1 MKCLNCGSKFD
12 FYLCNNCCND
22 KTIEKIVE
30 IVFNYNKDKCEN
42 LYLIDFFESVSEDT
56 EKKDCILKLLEKYNG
71 IYKEY
76 YFCKLLKLTK
86 DKCYEETAINCL
98 SGKDISD
105 NSNQLILLD
114 LLNYYLRD
122 DFVKPEKWC
131 NLIISKDNLFM
142 ELYYIAAEFFSM
154 IAEYDKS
161 KNLLEKM
168 KEIINNSNYYVF
180 AYKHNDSEKFLE
192 KINKLDSLLVRYKS
206 GKPYWPSTEERRTK
220 LAEIYDKKGITYG
233 NIVSLKNKKVK
244 EDEFELINECYEYD
258 VNTYCS
264 FWCNYI
270 EGLRN
275 IKELYQICAIK
286 VVDNKIVDKFEKYI
300 KPWDGRSYAEKAS
313 KVSGVSIDVLENS
326 ESVNKVILEFDQFTG
341 NDILISTGALGNQ
354 LNALIRAYRWSGL
367 NKIENEFLE
376 LLDYAS
382 IVSEEFD
389 MKNNTREY
397 LLNYFKLEDSK
408 DSYSKAYNNII
419 IFNKLKE
426 LEK

>member
-1 MKCLNCGSKFD
+1 MKCLNCGNETNL
-12 FYLCNNCCND
+12 YLCNECNKNEVIENVIEKVFSYKKETCENNYLIELMDSMEND
-22 KTIEKIVE
+22 K
-30 IVFNYNKDKCEN
+30 YA
-42 LYLIDFFESVSEDT
+42 
-56 EKKDCILKLLEKYNG
+56 CILKLLENYTGKY
-71 IYKEY
+71 KDY
-76 YFCKLLKLTK
+76 YYCRFLKGTK
-86 DKCYEETAINCL
+86 DPAYEETAINSL
-98 SGKDISD
+98 KDKDILETQ
-105 NSNQLILLD
+105 NQLL
-114 LLNYYLRD
+114 LLNLLNFYIREDY
-122 DFVKPEKWC
+122 VKPEKWC
-131 NLIISKDNLFM
+131 DQIISKDNLFM
-142 ELYYIAAEFFSM
+142 ELYYIAAEFYSM
-154 IAEYDKS
+154 VAEYDKS
-161 KNLLEKM
+161 KYLIDKMNNLL
-168 KEIINNSNYYVF
+168 NNSEAIFSNKNNNCENY
-180 AYKHNDSEKFLE
+180 KEKVDKLAGLLE
-192 KINKLDSLLVRYKS
+192 RYKG
-206 GKPYWPSTEERRTK
+206 GKPYWPSTEERRIK
-220 LAEIYDKKGITYG
+220 VAEVYDKKGITYG
-233 NIVSLKNKKVK
+233 NIVSLKSKKVK
-244 EDEFELINECYEYD
+244 EDEFEQINECYEYD
-258 VNTYCS
+258 INTYCS

-300 KPWDGRSYAEKAS
+300 KPWDGRSYTEKAS
-313 KVSGVSIDVLENS
+313 KVSGASIDVLENS
-326 ESVNKVILEFDQFTG
+326 DRVEQVILEFDKFTG

-397 LLNYFKLEDSK
+397 LLNYFELEDSK

>member
-1 MKCLNCGSKFD
+1 MKCLNCGNETNL
-12 FYLCNNCCND
+12 YLCNECNKNEVIENVIEKVFSYKKETCENNYLIELMDSIEND
-22 KTIEKIVE
+22 K
-30 IVFNYNKDKCEN
+30 YA
-42 LYLIDFFESVSEDT
+42 
-56 EKKDCILKLLEKYNG
+56 CILKLLENYTGKY
-71 IYKEY
+71 KDY
-76 YFCKLLKLTK
+76 YYCRFLKGTK
-86 DKCYEETAINCL
+86 DPAYEETAINSL
-98 SGKDISD
+98 KDKDILETQ
-105 NSNQLILLD
+105 NQLL
-114 LLNYYLRD
+114 LLNLLTFYIREDY
-122 DFVKPEKWC
+122 VKPEKWC
-131 NLIISKDNLFM
+131 DQIISKDNLFM
-142 ELYYIAAEFFSM
+142 ELYYIAAEFYSM
-154 IAEYDKS
+154 VAEYDKS
-161 KNLLEKM
+161 KYLIDKMNNLL
-168 KEIINNSNYYVF
+168 NNSEAIFSNKNNNYEN
-180 AYKHNDSEKFLE
+180 YKEKVD
-192 KINKLDSLLVRYKS
+192 KLASLLERYKG
-206 GKPYWPSTEERRTK
+206 GKPYWPSTEERRIK
-220 LAEIYDKKGITYG
+220 VAEVYDKKGITYG
-233 NIVSLKNKKVK
+233 NIVSLKTKKVK
-244 EDEFELINECYEYD
+244 EDEFEQINECYEYD
-258 VNTYCS
+258 INTYCS

-300 KPWDGRSYAEKAS
+300 KPWDGRSYTEKAA
-313 KVSGVSIDVLENS
+313 KVSGASIDVLENS
-326 ESVNKVILEFDQFTG
+326 ESVDKVILEFDKFTG

>member
-1 MKCLNCGSKFD
+1 MKCLNCG
-12 FYLCNNCCND
+12 NE
-22 KTIEKIVE
+22 T
-30 IVFNYNKDKCEN
+30 N
-42 LYLIDFFESVSEDT
+42 LYLCDECNKNEVIENVI
-56 EKKDCILKLLEKYNG
+56 EKVFSYKKETCENNYLIELMDSIENDKYACILKLLENYTGKY
-71 IYKEY
+71 KDY
-76 YFCKLLKLTK
+76 YYCRFLKGTK
-86 DKCYEETAINCL
+86 DPAYEETAINSL
-98 SGKDISD
+98 KDKDILETQ
-105 NSNQLILLD
+105 NQLL
-114 LLNYYLRD
+114 LLNLLNFYIREDY
-122 DFVKPEKWC
+122 VKPEKWC
-131 NLIISKDNLFM
+131 DQIISKDNLFM
-142 ELYYIAAEFFSM
+142 ELYYIAAEFYSM
-154 IAEYDKS
+154 VAEYDKS
-161 KNLLEKM
+161 KYLIDKMNNLL
-168 KEIINNSNYYVF
+168 NNSEAIFSNKNNNCENY
-180 AYKHNDSEKFLE
+180 KEKVDKLAGLLE
-192 KINKLDSLLVRYKS
+192 RYEG
-206 GKPYWPSTEERRTK
+206 GKPYWPSTEERRIK
-220 LAEIYDKKGITYG
+220 VAEVYDKKGITYG
-233 NIVSLKNKKVK
+233 NIVSLKTKKVK
-244 EDEFELINECYEYD
+244 EDEFEQINECYEYD
-258 VNTYCS
+258 INTYCS

-300 KPWDGRSYAEKAS
+300 KPWDGRSYTEKAA
-313 KVSGVSIDVLENS
+313 KVSGASIDVLENS
-326 ESVNKVILEFDQFTG
+326 ESVDKVILEFDKFTG
-341 NDILISTGALGNQ
+341 NNILISTGALGNQ

>member
-1 MKCLNCGSKFD
+1 MKCLNCGNETNL
-12 FYLCNNCCND
+12 YLCNECNKNEVIENVIEKVFSYKKETCENNYLIELMDSIEND
-22 KTIEKIVE
+22 K
-30 IVFNYNKDKCEN
+30 YA
-42 LYLIDFFESVSEDT
+42 
-56 EKKDCILKLLEKYNG
+56 CILKLLENYTGKY
-71 IYKEY
+71 KDY
-76 YFCKLLKLTK
+76 YYCRFLKGTK
-86 DKCYEETAINCL
+86 DPAYEETAINSL
-98 SGKDISD
+98 KDKDILETQ
-105 NSNQLILLD
+105 NQLL
-114 LLNYYLRD
+114 LLNLLNFYIREDY
-122 DFVKPEKWC
+122 VKPEKWC
-131 NLIISKDNLFM
+131 DQIISKDNLFM
-142 ELYYIAAEFFSM
+142 ELYYIAAEFYSM
-154 IAEYDKS
+154 VAEYDKS
-161 KNLLEKM
+161 KYLIDKMNNLL
-168 KEIINNSNYYVF
+168 NNSEAIFSNKNNNCENY
-180 AYKHNDSEKFLE
+180 KEKVDKLAGLLE
-192 KINKLDSLLVRYKS
+192 RYKD
-206 GKPYWPSTEERRTK
+206 GKPYWPSTEERRIK
-220 LAEIYDKKGITYG
+220 VAEVYDKKGITYG
-233 NIVSLKNKKVK
+233 NIVSLKTKKVK
-244 EDEFELINECYEYD
+244 EDEFEQINECYEYD
-258 VNTYCS
+258 INTYCS

-300 KPWDGRSYAEKAS
+300 KPWDGRSYTEKAS
-313 KVSGVSIDVLENS
+313 KVSGASIDVLENS
-326 ESVNKVILEFDQFTG
+326 ESVDKVILEFDKFTG

>member
-1 MKCLNCGSKFD
+1 MKCLNCGNETNL
-12 FYLCNNCCND
+12 YLCNECNKNEVIENVIEKVFSYKKETCENNYLIELMDSMEND
-22 KTIEKIVE
+22 K
-30 IVFNYNKDKCEN
+30 YA
-42 LYLIDFFESVSEDT
+42 
-56 EKKDCILKLLEKYNG
+56 CILKLLENYTGKY
-71 IYKEY
+71 KDY
-76 YFCKLLKLTK
+76 YYCRFLKGTK
-86 DKCYEETAINCL
+86 DPAYEETAINSL
-98 SGKDISD
+98 KDKDILETQ
-105 NSNQLILLD
+105 NQLL
-114 LLNYYLRD
+114 LLNLLNFYIREDY
-122 DFVKPEKWC
+122 VKPEKWC
-131 NLIISKDNLFM
+131 DQILSKDNLFM
-142 ELYYIAAEFFSM
+142 ELYYIAAEFYSM
-154 IAEYDKS
+154 VAEYDKS
-161 KNLLEKM
+161 KYLIDKMNNLLNNYEAIFSNKNNNCENYKEK
-168 KEIINNSNYYVF
+168 V
-180 AYKHNDSEKFLE
+180 D
-192 KINKLDSLLVRYKS
+192 KLASLLERYKG
-206 GKPYWPSTEERRTK
+206 GKPYWPSTEERRIK
-220 LAEIYDKKGITYG
+220 VAEVYDKKGITYG
-233 NIVSLKNKKVK
+233 NIVSLKTKKVK
-244 EDEFELINECYEYD
+244 EDEFEQINECYEYD
-258 VNTYCS
+258 INTYCS

-300 KPWDGRSYAEKAS
+300 KPWDGRSYTEKAS
-313 KVSGVSIDVLENS
+313 KVSGASIDVLENS
-326 ESVNKVILEFDQFTG
+326 ESVDKVILEFDKFTG

>member
-1 MKCLNCGSKFD
+1 MKCLNCGNETNL
-12 FYLCNNCCND
+12 YLCNECNKNEVIENVIEKVFSYKKETCENNYLIELMDSIEND
-22 KTIEKIVE
+22 K
-30 IVFNYNKDKCEN
+30 YA
-42 LYLIDFFESVSEDT
+42 
-56 EKKDCILKLLEKYNG
+56 CILKLLENYTGKY
-71 IYKEY
+71 KDY
-76 YFCKLLKLTK
+76 YYCRFLKGTK
-86 DKCYEETAINCL
+86 DPAYEETAINSL
-98 SGKDISD
+98 KDKDILETQ
-105 NSNQLILLD
+105 NQLL
-114 LLNYYLRD
+114 LLNLLTFYIREDY
-122 DFVKPEKWC
+122 VKPEKWC
-131 NLIISKDNLFM
+131 DQIISKDNLFM
-142 ELYYIAAEFFSM
+142 ELYYIAAEFYSM
-154 IAEYDKS
+154 VAEYDKS
-161 KNLLEKM
+161 KYLIDKMNNLL
-168 KEIINNSNYYVF
+168 NNSEAIFSNKNNNCENY
-180 AYKHNDSEKFLE
+180 KEKVDKLAGLLE
-192 KINKLDSLLVRYKS
+192 RYEG
-206 GKPYWPSTEERRTK
+206 GKPYWPSTEERRIK
-220 LAEIYDKKGITYG
+220 VAEVYDKKGITYG
-233 NIVSLKNKKVK
+233 NIVSLKTKKVK
-244 EDEFELINECYEYD
+244 EDEFEQINECYEYD
-258 VNTYCS
+258 INTYCS

-300 KPWDGRSYAEKAS
+300 KPWDGRSYTEKAS
-313 KVSGVSIDVLENS
+313 KVSGASIDVLENS
-326 ESVNKVILEFDQFTG
+326 ESVDKVILEFDKFTG

>member
-1 MKCLNCGSKFD
+1 MKCLNCGNETNL
-12 FYLCNNCCND
+12 YLCNECNKNEVIENVIEKVFSYKKETCENNYLIELMDSIEND
-22 KTIEKIVE
+22 K
-30 IVFNYNKDKCEN
+30 YA
-42 LYLIDFFESVSEDT
+42 
-56 EKKDCILKLLEKYNG
+56 CILKLLENYTGKY
-71 IYKEY
+71 KDY
-76 YFCKLLKLTK
+76 YYCRFLKGTK
-86 DKCYEETAINCL
+86 DPAYEETAINSL
-98 SGKDISD
+98 KDKDILETQ
-105 NSNQLILLD
+105 NQLL
-114 LLNYYLRD
+114 LLNLLNFYIREDY
-122 DFVKPEKWC
+122 VKPEKWC
-131 NLIISKDNLFM
+131 DQIISKDNLFM
-142 ELYYIAAEFFSM
+142 ELYYIAAEFYSM
-154 IAEYDKS
+154 VAEYDKS
-161 KNLLEKM
+161 KFLIDKMNNLLNNYEAIFSNKNNNCENYKEKVD
-168 KEIINNSNYYVF
+168 KL
-180 AYKHNDSEKFLE
+180 AGLLE
-192 KINKLDSLLVRYKS
+192 RYKG
-206 GKPYWPSTEERRTK
+206 GKPYWPSTEERRIK
-220 LAEIYDKKGITYG
+220 VAEVYDKKGITYG

-244 EDEFELINECYEYD
+244 EDEFEQINECYEYD
-258 VNTYCS
+258 INTYCS

-300 KPWDGRSYAEKAS
+300 KPWDGRSYTEKAA
-313 KVSGVSIDVLENS
+313 KVSGASIDVLENS
-326 ESVNKVILEFDQFTG
+326 ESVDKVILEFDKFTG